1 MSILNFCLIWHL
13 SNLWHRWPWLL
24 KTLFS
29 CLLLEVLPCLWS
41 PLSVPAPRLD
51 LTSKIYGAPPKAHA
65 SAIPWHLLTSL
76 GERFQM
82 HHFWTSHIQLP
93 IWLFYLETSHASQ
106 TESVHTGLRFK
117 HTHTHYSF
125 SIISCLSK
133 WYCYLFSWSSQ
144 KPGCHPASLLLFHP
158 TAKHSP
164 SFGAEYFLSLS
175 SSLCLTWQYFPV
187 ALCWTTALISWL
199 IDSLPAT
206 FTPFQSF
213 LPSTAKV
220 TPENKILT
228 Q

>member
-51 LTSKIYGAPPKAHA
+51 LTSKIYGAPLKAHD

-117 HTHTHYSF
+117 HTHTHTTLSPLFLVSVNGIAIYSAGQARNLGVILHPSCSF
-125 SIISCLSK
+125 IPQPNIHHLLVPNISWVC
-133 WYCYLFSWSSQ
+133 
-144 KPGCHPASLLLFHP
+144 LLLSVLH
-158 TAKHSP
+158 
-164 SFGAEYFLSLS
+164 G
-175 SSLCLTWQYFPV
+175 
-187 ALCWTTALISWL
+187 
-199 IDSLPAT
+199 
-206 FTPFQSF
+206 
-213 LPSTAKV
+213 STS
-220 TPENKILT
+220 